1 MRILSVLSV
10 AAAVLALGA
19 DAGNPTA
26 EELVKKN
33 VEARGG
39 LEKLHAIRSLRMTGT
54 MSLGEES
61 SAPTVLEFERP
72 SKVRWEFTVDGQTAI
87 QAYDGKMAW
96 VIMPFS
102 GDTEPHEMSAEDRK
116 GIALQADIDGPLV
129 DAEKKGNR
137 ITVVGREKPDGRDAW
152 KLKITT
158 SDGEERFVF
167 LDAKTYL
174 QFMTVTVRAVE
185 GRKME
190 ILNRIGDYRD
200 VDGVKLPHAFE
211 AGAEGVQETQVL
223 HFDKIEVNVPID
235 DARFAMPSGK
245 SKAAR

>member
-1 MRILSVLSV
+1 MRKLLSVLAV

-19 DAGNPTA
+19 EAGNPTA

-33 VEARGG
+33 IEARGG
-39 LEKLHAIRSLRMTGT
+39 IEKIRSVRSLRMTGM
-54 MSLGEES
+54 MSLGNEAA
-61 SAPTVLEFERP
+61 APTVLEFQRP
-72 SKVRWEFTVDGQTAI
+72 SKVRWEFTVDGQTAV
-87 QAYDGKMAW
+87 QAYDGKAAW
-96 VIMPFS
+96 VLLPFT

-137 ITVVGREKPDGRDAW
+137 ITLVGREKPDGRDAW

-158 SDGEERFVF
+158 SDGDERFVF

-174 QFMTVTVRAVE
+174 QFMTVTERAVE

-190 ILNRIGDYRD
+190 VVNRIGDYRE
-200 VDGVKLPHAFE
+200 VDGVKLPHSFE
-211 AGAEGVQETQVL
+211 AGAEGVPESQVL

-245 SKAAR
+245 GAR